1 MARRT
6 LMVVAALAMAGGF
19 ASGAQAGDVV
29 SPQDPSAIIGGEPVA
44 SCEWPST
51 VFLENCTGTL
61 IHPEIVVYAAHCGS
75 AQRVWFA
82 ESMADGVPTPP
93 EGFSVETES
102 CWTNP
107 DFEIPG
113 QDIGP
118 YRAADY
124 AFCKLAEPVLDVPI
138 VPALAGCET
147 TVLTSNTPV
156 TLVGFGGTDQ
166 ETFGVKFKV
175 DTVLHYIDD
184 WGVAVIGGGGQSPCA
199 GDSGGP
205 AFVQLPDGSWRAFG
219 IVSGPNVGN
228 CGDAMWFPTIHSAI
242 PDIERESGI
251 DVTPCHHGG
260 NGQWNP
266 SPDCQG
272 FPLEPHNGAGKTW
285 ADGCS
290 GGPTLEWSSTCGPV
304 FDESE
309 DLTAPVGAIVAPEDR
324 SRIDV
329 PEGEETASALIVAEA
344 SDAPS
349 GVSWV
354 ELVVNG
360 DTVADSRLVGA
371 PWEWQ
376 VNLPPGV
383 LEFQARMGDWAGN
396 ESLTDAVVVGVDVD
410 PPPAPAGGSS
420 STGPDAG
427 SSDETGPTDSV
438 GDDTG
443 TTTDDGSTTAG
454 DTDAPSQDEPTPSSG
469 GCGCTTSQG
478 GDASFL
484 LLLAL
489 VGLARPRRGRRGA
502 ASALLSMGVL
512 FGCGDDAGA
521 GGGDD
526 GSSTTGSGT
535 TAVASTGTSGADGST
550 ATTTTPT
557 STTAN
562 PSSSSGA
569 SDTTGLGCEIGT
581 LDCVC
586 TEDFTCNEGL
596 GCSLNT
602 CVECEAGAITCPCRD
617 EGDQD
622 GECDEGL
629 FCFGGLCA
637 SPQPCPFLENLVCDE
652 PEGTGVCLEGTD
664 AFDCCATEPGVCEER
679 SQGGRCPDGSDPDD
693 CDTGSTG
700 DTDTD
705 TSSGEMMESRR

>member
-1 MARRT
+1 MNRRLFMTAAVLSIGLGVASEAR
-6 LMVVAALAMAGGF
+6 AD
-19 ASGAQAGDVV
+19 DVV
-29 SPQDPSAIIGGEPVA
+29 SPQDPSSIIGGEPVA

-75 AQRVWFA
+75 AERVWFA
-82 ESMADGVPTPP
+82 ESVTGGMPTPP
-93 EGFSVETES
+93 EGFSVDTEY

-107 DFEIPG
+107 DWEIPG

-118 YRAADY
+118 SRAADY

-272 FPLEPHNGAGKTW
+272 FPLEPHNGVGKTW
-285 ADGCS
+285 ADGCG
-290 GGPTLEWSSTCGPV
+290 GGPITEWSSTCGPI

-309 DLTAPVGAIVAPEDR
+309 DLAAPEGAIVEPEDR
-324 SRIDV
+324 SRIDI
-329 PEGEETASALIVAEA
+329 PKDSRTAPALIVAEA

-360 DTVADSRLVGA
+360 ETVEGSRLVGA

-376 VNLPPGV
+376 VDLPAGV

-396 ESLTDAVVVGVDVD
+396 ESLTDAVVIGVDVD
-410 PPPAPAGGSS
+410 PPPAPVGGSS
-420 STGPDAG
+420 SGGADWG
-427 SSDETGPTDSV
+427 SSDGTGSSASTGEDSTTST
-438 GDDTG
+438 GLAGTSSGDTG
-443 TTTDDGSTTAG
+443 EPGQADTT
-454 DTDAPSQDEPTPSSG
+454 SSDG
-469 GCGCTTSQG
+469 GCGCTSNSG
-478 GDASFL
+478 GTPSFL

-489 VGLARPRRGRRGA
+489 AGLARRRRAA
-502 ASALLSMGVL
+502 ASALLSAGVL
-512 FGCGDDAGA
+512 FGCGDD
-521 GGGDD
+521 GGSATTEDD
-526 GSSTTGSGT
+526 GTSTSGT
-535 TAVASTGTSGADGST
+535 TAVASSMGSTSSTDPST
-550 ATTTTPT
+550 ATTDAPT
-557 STTAN
+557 SSTGDA
-562 PSSSSGA
+562 SSSSGA
-569 SDTTGLGCEIGT
+569 LESTGPACEVGT

-586 TEDFTCNEGL
+586 TDSFTCNEGL
-596 GCSLNT
+596 ACSLNT
-602 CVECEAGAITCPCRD
+602 CVECAAGAITCPCRD
-617 EGDQD
+617 EGDAD

-629 FCFGGLCA
+629 FCFGGLCS

-652 PEGTGVCLEGTD
+652 PEGTGACLEGTD
-664 AFDCCATEPGVCEER
+664 VFDCCATQPGVCEEM

-693 CDTGSTG
+693 CDAGSTG
-700 DTDTD
+700 DTDTTGD
-705 TSSGEMMESRR
+705 TE